1 MNRYCLFLL
10 STLFLSAAL
19 YSKGEL
25 SLLGETAPKNNIL
38 INNRIVAKVNGK
50 AISVVDLMKKMDLH
64 FYREFPQYRTV
75 PEARFEYYHMNW
87 QHVLREL
94 VEKELIIA
102 DAEENKIPASAS
114 DVRQEMEEVFGPN
127 ILKNLN
133 NIGMSFDEAWQIVQ
147 NDILIQRMLYIRVH
161 SKVIQLVTPQ
171 EVRKAYDGYIKSNVL
186 PKAWD
191 YRVISLRDKNPEVA
205 AHAANFAY
213 QQLTEKQLPIAELAA
228 SLKEQTGFAQ
238 TYQLTVSDEMH
249 HDEKEISEPYRQ
261 VLETLSAGNYSSP
274 AAQQSRGKGT
284 MAFRIFFLKEFH
296 PGGVPPY
303 SEVAGKLKDELLQ
316 TAAAEETKLYL
327 TRLRKHFDVQEM
339 LPADFEPFK
348 LY

>member
-1 MNRYCLFLL
+1 
-10 STLFLSAAL
+10 
-19 YSKGEL
+19 
-25 SLLGETAPKNNIL
+25 
-38 INNRIVAKVNGK
+38 
-50 AISVVDLMKKMDLH
+50 
-64 FYREFPQYRTV
+64 
-75 PEARFEYYHMNW
+75 
-87 QHVLREL
+87 
-94 VEKELIIA
+94 
-102 DAEENKIPASAS
+102 
-114 DVRQEMEEVFGPN
+114 MEEVFGPN